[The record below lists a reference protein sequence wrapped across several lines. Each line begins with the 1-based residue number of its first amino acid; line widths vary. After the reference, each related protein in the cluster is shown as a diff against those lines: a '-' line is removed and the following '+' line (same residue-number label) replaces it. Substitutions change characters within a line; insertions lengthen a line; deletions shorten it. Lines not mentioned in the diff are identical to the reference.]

1 MNRKRRS
8 RRKRGGGE
16 GEEEGEKKEDDE
28 KNNNSTRS
36 SKKVR
41 HHRYAVI
48 DPMAIFT
55 NASIYVNWFQQES
68 LVVEKR
74 VFKVSKN

>member
-16 GEEEGEKKEDDE
+16 GEEEGEKKDDE

-55 NASIYVNWFQQES
+55 NASIYVNWIQQES